1 MAKEKIRPPSI
12 ADFPGITP
20 GGFRFLQQ
28 IAEVI
33 RTTYGYKARA
43 ETSAAD
49 WVLANLTTDNA
60 PHELDM
66 SAVNAAKGAYAVLL
80 RVLIRDDDAIG
91 SSFTLRPT
99 AWSGSTNVFRL
110 VNQVAGQPLDGTAI
124 IKLDDAMKFEYVAE
138 NVSWNLLSIYILGW
152 FI

>member
-12 ADFPGITP
+12 SDFPGITP

-28 IAEVI
+28 IAEI
-33 RTTYGYKARA
+33 LRSTYGYKARA
-43 ETSAAD
+43 ETAGPD
-49 WVLANLTTDNA
+49 WVLANLTTDGA
-60 PHELDM
+60 EHDLDM
-66 SAVNAAKGAYAVLL
+66 SAVSAAKGAYAVLL

-138 NVSWNLLSIYILGW
+138 DVSWNLLSIYILGW